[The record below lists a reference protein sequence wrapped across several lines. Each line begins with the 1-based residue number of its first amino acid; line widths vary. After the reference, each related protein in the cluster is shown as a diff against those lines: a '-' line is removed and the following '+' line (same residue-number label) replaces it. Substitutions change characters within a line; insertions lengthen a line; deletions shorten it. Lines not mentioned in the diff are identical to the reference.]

1 MSDNLLDELDS
12 LLLKENKSSNN
23 KLSFIRKREEQIKL
37 NNWLENN
44 QSIRSESLGFGL
56 NEDMSNFYKRMD
68 LITSN
73 NKRANDIRSKQR
85 HITPQERAF
94 KENNNVFDREDMIRR
109 VDGEKYAARNDTL
122 NLSDKEFR
130 QKYGPKPK
138 QFDYSHYKASIEG
151 GNSQVLRHL
160 PAEDVERFD
169 KKYLDPKGTRRRR
182 DRVQGKIDS
191 NRWFNNEWNPSN
203 NNQNFP
209 HQVNKNIAK
218 REYNKEIRALVKE
231 TGLSEVNARQLH
243 GKLKGVKDNSERYRI
258 TDDFL
263 SSKETQPKNVL
274 NHGKSYQ
281 PSGANFPNTQGFSAE
296 EIKSNQI
303 TQDLN
308 AVKHNDAINKT
319 LGHTFGKNPADLNK
333 ISTNSN
339 FLNSN
344 GYSLT
349 SYSSSYYDD
358 SKAAIRANNDR
369 LTGAY
374 NKAIEDNNVG
384 SRYKKTLSSSDIQS
398 KLDAYSTTRAGQ
410 SNLDRVTQRRQQLE
424 EANKNRLMRNTAR
437 FNNELLSE
445 KFKETAKNS
454 YLNPSSQIRK
464 MVNNLASSL
473 PNYQSDSIAA
483 SFNGIATKETK
494 SSHID
499 RFSRKIVDTINPNN
513 NIVTDENK
521 KYVEGAL
528 RQYEG
533 YNRISGQ
540 GMNIDRMSE
549 MSPNQIQ
556 KWKEMHRE
564 ETSKYVRQIG
574 GNIDPFDNMVEDK
587 FGNYRPNEYTSK
599 EGLDKLSRQMSGHR
613 DELNWID
620 ERLNSLNNQSSNS
633 IISERGTSNNR
644 YSSFFG
650 TTDREQMNR
659 LEFEELVS
667 RKRELQDRLNKFD
680 LGYTGEHINS
690 DFTGPL
696 REGEARPIIPASSP
710 MGPNYTK
717 DSFRPVYGTT
727 GYGLGFKNAMAASGR
742 EHLARFAYFATPFGT
757 GSGRQ
762 ALMEAAGVLNRSQ
775 RLQASQARG
784 FAKLGYAAV
793 PATAL
798 GMVLMDMH
806 EGKGPSEIAGDI
818 LSMGT
823 ALHGW
828 RMGSS
833 LGGATGSL
841 LGQPGKFIGLGLGGV
856 SGLIGGLVA
865 GQALVSGISDAMSND
880 SQIRSYAKK
889 AGTKEIYANT
899 PETRQTL
906 TARAAALQ
914 KLAKSGLNDRG
925 LLLGN
930 EATVLKGGM

>member
-1 MSDNLLDELDS
+1 MYNYKDFKDNYMLLNSKIDPSIPVGSDEYKELTTKVRQAIAYFRLDKREAPEYGPSALKTMNQTQGPALHLTGESFSDYKTFGYLHDS
-12 LLLKENKSSNN
+12 LPTSVKQGLRNLTESKNISAGEIVNSAQMDLVQSNLERVQKQHIKNYQDISKNNALAHFGSFPEKYPKKEARTNSER
-23 KLSFIRKREEQIKL
+23 LRKRAATLIKGGSL
-37 NNWLENN
+37 KDRLDAHKAKSGSSLFKAYNGSHSSPIL
-44 QSIRSESLGFGL
+44 RKES
-56 NEDMSNFYKRMD
+56 N
-68 LITSN
+68 
-73 NKRANDIRSKQR
+73 
-85 HITPQERAF
+85 
-94 KENNNVFDREDMIRR
+94 
-109 VDGEKYAARNDTL
+109 
-122 NLSDKEFR
+122 
-130 QKYGPKPK
+130 
-138 QFDYSHYKASIEG
+138 SIEG
-151 GNSQVLRHL
+151 IRKEVDRFNFVQSQNNIKL
-160 PAEDVERFD
+160 PQR
-169 KKYLDPKGTRRRR
+169 
-182 DRVQGKIDS
+182 GK
-191 NRWFNNEWNPSN
+191 P
-203 NNQNFP
+203 
-209 HQVNKNIAK
+209 
-218 REYNKEIRALVKE
+218 
-231 TGLSEVNARQLH
+231 
-243 GKLKGVKDNSERYRI
+243 
-258 TDDFL
+258 
-263 SSKETQPKNVL
+263 
-274 NHGKSYQ
+274 YQ
-281 PSGANFPNTQGFSAE
+281 PSEANFPNTQGFSAE

-308 AVKHNDAINKT
+308 ALKHNDAINKT

-344 GYSLT
+344 GYGFT
-349 SYSSSYYDD
+349 SYSSSSSDT

-384 SRYKKTLSSSDIQS
+384 SRYKKALSSSDIQS
-398 KLDAYSTTRAGQ
+398 KLNSYSTTTAGQ

-483 SFNGIATKETK
+483 SLNGIATKETK
-494 SSHID
+494 SSYID

-513 NIVTDENK
+513 NIVIDENK

-540 GMNIDRMSE
+540 SMNIDRMSE

-650 TTDREQMNR
+650 ATNREQTSR
-659 LEFEELVS
+659 SEFEQLVS

-727 GYGLGFKNAMAASGR
+727 GYGLGFKNAMAASGG

-762 ALMEAAGVLNRSQ
+762 ALMEGAGILNRSQ

-818 LSMGT
+818 FSMGT

-833 LGGATGSL
+833 LGGAAGSL
-841 LGQPGKFIGLGLGGV
+841 LGKPGKFIGLGLGGV

-889 AGTKEIYANT
+889 AGTKEMYAHT

-906 TARAAALQ
+906 TARGAALQ
-914 KLAKSGLNDRG
+914 KLARSGLNDRG